1 MQRPEAASGPGT
13 IDKQAQGVAA
23 AAVDLSAYVRA
34 GDTVMWGQAAAE
46 PLSLVAAL
54 VEQRHRFARTR
65 AFLGV
70 GQSELLKPGHAD
82 AIDFVGYCGSGNN
95 RCLAEAG
102 LLDILPCHYFDLP
115 LLIRSGALR
124 IDVLMLQVS
133 PADASGR
140 HSFGLAM
147 EYLPA
152 ALDTARVVIGEVN
165 DQIPFTHG
173 ERLLDASDFDLLVE
187 ASYAP
192 GRAAAAPS
200 ARDHAIAAR
209 VAALVD
215 DGATLQVGLG
225 AIPDFVLGALRD
237 RRYLGLHS
245 GAATDGVAA
254 LAEAGALTN
263 ARKSIDVGVG
273 VAGLLMG
280 GPRLHR
286 YAADGRAL
294 QLRSTEYTHHPDVLG
309 AIERLVAINSAIEVD
324 LTGQVNAELAA
335 GSYVGAVGGAGAFL
349 RAALYSRGGLPV
361 VALPSTAGVHSRIVA
376 RLSGPVSTARCDAG
390 VIVTEHGVADLRGQT
405 LSSRLRRMLD
415 IAAPEHR
422 ERLAREAHDALR
434 CAGVDWTQRLG
445 S

>member
-1 MQRPEAASGPGT
+1 METSRNQIQP
-13 IDKQAQGVAA
+13 IAA
-23 AAVDLSAYVRA
+23 ADVDLSAFVRP
-34 GDTVMWGQAAAE
+34 GDTLMWGQAAAE
-46 PLSLVAAL
+46 PLSLIASL

-65 AFLGV
+65 VFLGV
-70 GQSELLKPGHAD
+70 GQSELLKPEHSD

-95 RCLAEAG
+95 RRLAEAG
-102 LLDILPCHYFDLP
+102 VLDILPCHYFELP
-115 LLIRSGALR
+115 SLARSGALR

-133 PADASGR
+133 PADTFGR

-152 ALDTARVVIGEVN
+152 AFDTARVVIGEVN
-165 DQIPFTHG
+165 DQVPFTNG
-173 ERLLDASDFDLLVE
+173 ERTLGASDFDVLVH

-192 GRAAAAPS
+192 GRTPAAPS
-200 ARDHAIAAR
+200 ARDQSIAER
-209 VAALVD
+209 VALLVD

-237 RRYLGLHS
+237 RRDLGLHS

-286 YAADGRAL
+286 YAAHNEAL
-294 QLRSTEYTHHPDVLG
+294 QLRSTEYTHHPSVLG
-309 AIERLVAINSAIEVD
+309 AIERLVAVNSAIEVD
-324 LTGQVNAELAA
+324 LTGQVNAEVAA
-335 GSYVGAVGGAGAFL
+335 GNYVGAVGGAGAFL

-361 VALPSTAGVHSRIVA
+361 VALPSTAGTRSRIVA
-376 RLSGPVSTARCDAG
+376 QLSGPVSTARCDAG
-390 VIVTEHGVADLRGQT
+390 VVVTEHGVADLRGQT

-415 IAAPEHR
+415 VVAPAHR
-422 ERLAREAHDALR
+422 DRLAREVHDALR